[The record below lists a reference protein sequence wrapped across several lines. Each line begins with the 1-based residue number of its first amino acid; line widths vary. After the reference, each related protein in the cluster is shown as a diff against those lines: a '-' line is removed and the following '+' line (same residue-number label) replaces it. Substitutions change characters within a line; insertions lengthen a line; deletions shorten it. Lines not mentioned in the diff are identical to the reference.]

1 MTHIFSVVPPRL
13 GGIDMLLPIYLE
25 MKRSGSV
32 NIELIFVDDF
42 VFRQLERDDF
52 LFAQVSNCVDKI
64 SFLPKK
70 NIKASSNP
78 VIMFYR
84 LLLFFL
90 KFSGVLYRIIN
101 THKPVMMHSGRLS
114 SSLLRIFHQAIKF
127 RGGCTVAH
135 FNLMLLDV
143 SNDKKKIN
151 AQDDFGDIFICFD
164 KKNVSSWD
172 NSSKNKCIEI
182 GYPRLYESWL
192 EILRNNSKYYVQKH
206 IKETAAQMLPLVVLF
221 LPSTVKD
228 VFDDDELKDW
238 IFETVSCLS
247 EHFDDALIVLKPHPM
262 QNFKHLVSVLDELNN
277 QKCIV
282 SFLHPGILAAEAKL
296 VISHH
301 STSIFD
307 ALASKTP
314 VIQHQNFTPH
324 WLQRH
329 PEGSFLLDLGHP
341 WTKNVDDLMVEL
353 NKIKNNEWV
362 PPNFVEHIGHRNS
375 IKALFEKIELH

>member
-1 MTHIFSVVPPRL
+1 MKHVFSVVPPRL

-25 MKRSGSV
+25 MKRCGSV

-52 LFAQVSNCVDKI
+52 LFAQVSNCVDRI
-64 SFLPKK
+64 SFLTKK

-78 VIMFYR
+78 VTMFYR
-84 LLLFFL
+84 LLLGSL
-90 KFSGVLYRIIN
+90 KLLGVLFRIIN

-114 SSLLRIFHQAIKF
+114 SFLMRIFHQTIKF
-127 RGGCTVAH
+127 RRGCTVAH
-135 FNLMLLDV
+135 FNLMRLNV
-143 SNDKKKIN
+143 SKDKKKVN
-151 AQDDFGDIFICFD
+151 VQDDFGDIFICFD
-164 KKNVSSWD
+164 KKTVSSWD
-172 NSSKNKCIEI
+172 NLSKSKCIEI

-192 EILRNNSKYYVQKH
+192 ETIRDNSKYYVQKH
-206 IKETAAQMLPLVVLF
+206 IKETAAQKLPLVVVF
-221 LPSTVKD
+221 LPSTVKE

-238 IFETVSCLS
+238 IFEIVSCLS
-247 EHFDDALIVLKPHPM
+247 EHFDDALIALKPHPM
-262 QNFKHLVSVLDELNN
+262 QNLIHLGSVLKELNN
-277 QKCIV
+277 PKCIV

-301 STSIFD
+301 STSIFE

-314 VIQHQNFTPH
+314 VIQHQNFTRH
-324 WLQRH
+324 WLKRH
-329 PEGSFLLDLGHP
+329 PEGSFLLDFGHP

-353 NKIKNNEWV
+353 SKIKNNEWV
-362 PPNFVEHIGHRNS
+362 QPAFVEYIGHRNS